1 MQGRIWLGLWF
12 GAAVLVAQP
21 AIEKPAPL
29 VIHAGRL
36 VDVRAGRVL
45 RDQTIVV
52 ENGMITQVGARVTSP
67 PNATTIDLSSSTVLP
82 GLIDAHTHILL
93 QGDVTAADYD
103 EQLLKESI
111 PYRTIRATVAARTAL
126 MNGFT
131 SIRDLETEG
140 AMYADV
146 DVKRA
151 IERQIIPGPRIFC
164 STRAFAPT
172 GMYPLLGYSWE
183 LKLPEGVQ
191 IVDGVDNIR
200 KAVREQV
207 KYGADWIKYYS
218 DRRYYVKDGVLHSW
232 VNFPDEEA
240 RALVEEAHRLGRR
253 VASHAIGSDGIAA
266 ALRAGVDSVE
276 HGDGFTDDLL
286 DEMVRKGTY
295 WCPTIFIADYDARAR
310 AETGGP
316 VWLQM
321 RELEEQAFRRGLAKH
336 VKIVFGTDVGG
347 FPWTVNAA
355 KEFSYMVRYG
365 MPPMEAIRSATLA
378 AADLL
383 EQQDKLGAI
392 EAGKAADIVAVHG
405 DPLSDISELE
415 RVYFV
420 MKNGVVYKQ

>member
-1 MQGRIWLGLWF
+1 MRGRIWVGLWF
-12 GAAVLVAQP
+12 GAAELVAQP
-21 AIEKPAPL
+21 VAEKPAPL

-45 RDQTIVV
+45 RNQTIVV
-52 ENGMITQVGARVTSP
+52 ENGMITQVGASVTSP

-232 VNFPDEEA
+232 VNFTDEEA
-240 RALVEEAHRLGRR
+240 RAIVEEAHRLGRR
-253 VASHAIGSDGIAA
+253 VAAHAIGSDGIAA
-266 ALRAGVDSVE
+266 ALRAGVDSIE
-276 HGDGFTDDLL
+276 HGDGFTDELL

-295 WCPTIFIADYDARAR
+295 WCPTIFIGDYVAKQR
-310 AETGGP
+310 AEAGAP

-336 VKIVFGTDVGG
+336 VKVVFGTDVGG

-392 EAGKAADIVAVHG
+392 ESRKAADIVAVHG
-405 DPLSDISELE
+405 DPLNDISELE
-415 RVYFV
+415 RVFFV